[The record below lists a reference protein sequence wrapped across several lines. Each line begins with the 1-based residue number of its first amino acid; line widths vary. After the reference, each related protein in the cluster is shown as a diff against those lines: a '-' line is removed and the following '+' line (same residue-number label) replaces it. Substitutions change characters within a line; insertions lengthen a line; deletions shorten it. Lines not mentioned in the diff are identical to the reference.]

1 MEALMYTAPC
11 QPPEWDK
18 DEKNFPFC
26 QRMLFVLILNR
37 YLVSTEVIVLLC
49 VYPICSYKLM

>member
-11 QPPEWDK
+11 QPPEWAK

-26 QRMLFVLILNR
+26 QRMLFVLVLNR
-37 YLVSTEVIVLLC
+37 YLVSTKVIVLLC
-49 VYPICSYKLM
+49 VYPICSYK